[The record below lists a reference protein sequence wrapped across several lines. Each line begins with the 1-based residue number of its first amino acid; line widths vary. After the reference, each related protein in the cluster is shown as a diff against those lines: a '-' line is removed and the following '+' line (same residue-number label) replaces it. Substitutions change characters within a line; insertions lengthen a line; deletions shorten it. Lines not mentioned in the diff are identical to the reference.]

1 MHELVVR
8 PLEFVNFL
16 AGVFLPVFNTMT
28 WVSKRALKEGL
39 EVPFMESPETL
50 FKAVNAS
57 AQFAK
62 TTAIS
67 VYAYSSAS
75 FTVCDG
81 TGNHSTRCVSD
92 IGSRVLD
99 VITPMSHVRQVV
111 GLLLMWIGTS
121 VCGPLAVPLD
131 VIFAPLM
138 DINFAKGVHNLVNAF
153 LWLFIQIPVVTEARC
168 RLYRVS
174 DGLVMCLPDF
184 EPVFRM
190 LVEGM
195 RRMGAMVDNWM
206 DITLLI
212 VQEVIAPN
220 TAPRCDEIPLS
231 VLDVDGSMIF
241 KDNATLVVGLTETML
256 AHTDGYS
263 VVYYSTAKSDLRGE
277 VGQNIWPIPV
287 DIHMGIAAVQYGGSD
302 QHDEQGHGTT
312 TSMMGCR

>member
-111 GLLLMWIGTS
+111 GL
-121 VCGPLAVPLD
+121 
-131 VIFAPLM
+131 
-138 DINFAKGVHNLVNAF
+138 
-153 LWLFIQIPVVTEARC
+153 
-168 RLYRVS
+168 
-174 DGLVMCLPDF
+174 
-184 EPVFRM
+184 
-190 LVEGM
+190 
-195 RRMGAMVDNWM
+195 
-206 DITLLI
+206 
-212 VQEVIAPN
+212 
-220 TAPRCDEIPLS
+220 
-231 VLDVDGSMIF
+231 
-241 KDNATLVVGLTETML
+241 TETML